1 MNSGKTI
8 FAQVMEYLPI
18 YEFHRCVER
27 YDGSYK
33 VQQFSCYDHFLCMAF
48 AQLTYRE
55 SLRDTVTCLHAHQSK
70 LYHMGFR
77 GNVSR
82 STLSYAN
89 NTRPWQIYAD
99 FACILIQQAQELY
112 RDEPFAVELSN
123 TVYAFDSTT
132 IDLCLSLFPWAT
144 FRTHKAAI
152 KLHTLLNLR
161 TNIPS
166 FLSISE
172 GNVHD
177 VRMLDNLHLESGAIY
192 VLDKAYIDF
201 ERLYR
206 FTQAFAFFV
215 TRAKSNLR
223 YHRLYSHATDK
234 SHGTLC
240 DQTIRLVGV
249 KSHRQYPDKLRRIK
263 FLDADTER
271 VFVFLTN
278 NFLLPTLSIAQ
289 LYKCRWQIE
298 LFFRWIKQHLRI
310 KSFFGTTENAVR
322 TQLWVAISIY
332 VLVAIIKKRMRLEL
346 SLYTILQILS
356 ISTMEKVP
364 IFQALTKSEV
374 QIQHLHLHNQ
384 LNLFHL

>member
-18 YEFHRCVER
+18 HEFHRCVER

>member
-1 MNSGKTI
+1 MNLGKTL
-8 FAQVMEYLPI
+8 FSQVMEYLPMH
-18 YEFHRCVER
+18 EFHRCVER

-33 VQQFSCYDHFLCMAF
+33 VQQFSCWDHFLCMAF

-55 SLRDTVTCLHAHQSK
+55 SLRDIVTCLSVHESK

-77 GNVSR
+77 GHVAR
-82 STLSYAN
+82 STLSYTN
-89 NTRPWQIYAD
+89 NTRSWHIYAD
-99 FACILIQQAQELY
+99 FAQALIQHAQELY
-112 RDEPFAVELSN
+112 RDDPFAVELSN

-144 FRTHKAAI
+144 FRTHKAAVKI
-152 KLHTLLNLR
+152 HTLLNLR

-166 FLSISE
+166 FLSISK

-177 VRMLDNLHLESGAIY
+177 VNVLDELVPEPGAVY

-201 ERLYR
+201 SRLYN

-215 TRAKSNLR
+215 TRAKSNL
-223 YHRLYSHATDK
+223 YFHRLYSHPVEKTQ
-234 SHGTLC
+234 GTLC
-240 DQTIRLVGV
+240 DQTIRLAGI
-249 KSHRQYPDKLRRIK
+249 KSIQLYPDKLRRIK
-263 FLDADTER
+263 FFDADTER
-271 VFVFLTN
+271 AFTFLTN
-278 NFLLPTLSIAQ
+278 NFFLPATTITQ

-310 KSFFGTTENAVR
+310 KSFYGSSDNAVR
-322 TQLWVAISIY
+322 TQIWIAIAVY
-332 VLVAIIKKRMRLEL
+332 VLVAIIKKRLHLEE

-356 ISTMEKVP
+356 ISAFEKTP
-364 IFQALTKSEV
+364 ILQALTRSKHPV
-374 QIQHLHLHNQ
+374 QGQHFDNQ